1 MWLNNELLK
10 LKFNP
15 LFEKPRR
22 PNLHRFDKFV
32 ICGAKSF
39 SLQLVNSKITFHFSK
54 RLVQSHVQYCKKQMS
69 WQAQYNKNIKL
80 TIDKPEKYRTW
91 IMGEQ
96 LGSQR
101 DTLAQD
107 DFLRR
112 NLDCEVP
119 ATRVET
125 PRVRVQGEV
134 IKVHDEEKAATF
146 KRKVIIGQ
154 SSKEEV

>member
-1 MWLNNELLK
+1 
-10 LKFNP
+10 
-15 LFEKPRR
+15 
-22 PNLHRFDKFV
+22 
-32 ICGAKSF
+32 
-39 SLQLVNSKITFHFSK
+39 
-54 RLVQSHVQYCKKQMS
+54 
-69 WQAQYNKNIKL
+69 
-80 TIDKPEKYRTW
+80 
-91 IMGEQ
+91 MGEQ